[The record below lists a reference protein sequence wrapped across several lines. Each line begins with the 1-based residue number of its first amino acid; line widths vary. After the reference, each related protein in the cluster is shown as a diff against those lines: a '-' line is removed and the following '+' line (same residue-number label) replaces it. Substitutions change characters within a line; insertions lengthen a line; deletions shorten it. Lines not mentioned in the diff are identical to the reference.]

1 MQTVTVSGFSD
12 FRVKGSRFYGFLL
25 ACGSIQEAEI
35 SLDMLK
41 NEHSA
46 ATHHCYA
53 WRINP
58 NGTAEFSH
66 DDGEPSGSA
75 GLPLLNA
82 LRSRNLINCMLV
94 SVRYYGGTQLGK
106 KGLIDA
112 YSTSAEQSIDDARLN
127 RVIPAF
133 RYRIVYPYTL
143 QSAISKLKN
152 DFPVREIDATY
163 LEKVELILAVPLSEH
178 VSFRGVLSA
187 LEHKLTDCKALG
199 ESFWIE

>member
-1 MQTVTVSGFSD
+1 MQTVTASGFSE
-12 FRVKGSRFYGFLL
+12 FRVKGSRFHGFLVP
-25 ACGSIQEAEI
+25 CQSVTEAER
-35 SLDMLK
+35 SLEKLK
-41 NEHSA
+41 NEHPA

-58 NGTAEFSH
+58 NDPSEFSQ

-75 GLPLLNA
+75 GLPILNV
-82 LRSRNLINCMLV
+82 LRSRNLINCLMV

-106 KGLIDA
+106 KGLIEA
-112 YSTSAEQSIDDARLN
+112 YSTSAEMSIEDARLS

-133 RYRIVYPYTL
+133 RYRIVYPYSL

-152 DFPVREIDATY
+152 DFPVMETDATY
-163 LEKVELILAVPLSEH
+163 LEDVEMILAIPVSEKSAFH
-178 VSFRGVLSA
+178 SVLYG
-187 LEHKLTDCKALG
+187 LEHKLIACEALG